1 MATQV
6 LPKLALDFTAALL
19 DPKITFT
26 RSGNTATVV
35 NSSGL
40 VAAINADLPRFD
52 YDPVTLACKGLLIE
66 EARTNLF
73 TYSEQFENVAW
84 TKTASS
90 ISADAVAAPSGATT
104 ADKLVEDG
112 TNGAHY
118 VSVLKAVTSGTAY
131 TLSVFAKAGER
142 TALTLQFVNQFAAN
156 SAVFNLSTGAITSQ
170 SGVSAASI
178 SAAGNGWYRI
188 SISATATAT
197 GSTRTVIYLTVG
209 ASVSYQ
215 GNGTSGAYIWG
226 SQLEAGAFVTSY
238 IPTVAASLTRNAD
251 IATITGAN
259 FSSFW
264 AASQGGTLVQ
274 ATPSTVTGVRPL
286 VQFDDTTANEI
297 IALQSNTT
305 NPELYIV
312 DDGSP
317 QAQIDAGT
325 IAANTAYSLT
335 GWWALNDCKV
345 RKDSDAVVT
354 DTTATIPTVT
364 QMRIGSDGTNYLNGT
379 FATVNYYDKF
389 SSQIYTR
396 RKNKV
401 IFTLM

>member
-297 IALQSNTT
+297 IALQGNTT
-305 NPELYIV
+305 SPELYIV

-364 QMRIGSDGTNYLNGT
+364 QMRIGSDGTDYLNGT